1 VTPTQG
7 LPRTWSYFGDLHD
20 HRALLAGMTFLE
32 MTLGGQGD
40 LGELRR
46 WLDEHVVSGRFLAPL
61 DAVREPQAGSVRLD
75 PPSRPGVDLAP
86 AVLRMARARVV
97 HELGGLAGSQR
108 DDRFIRA
115 AIHAGRVRREGAVW
129 RPSPTAADALS
140 DIVLCLFAAAV
151 LSEPQAYQQRFCLCD
166 TCGRVSFDDRPEM
179 RHSCGDHPP
188 E

>member
-1 VTPTQG
+1 
-7 LPRTWSYFGDLHD
+7 
-20 HRALLAGMTFLE
+20 
-32 MTLGGQGD
+32 MTLAGQGD

-46 WLDEHVVSGRFLAPL
+46 WIDEHLVSTMVMPPP
-61 DAVREPQAGSVRLD
+61 DAVREPQAGSLRLD
-75 PPSRPGVDLAP
+75 PPSRPGVDVAP

-97 HELGGLAGSQR
+97 GELGGLAGSQR

-115 AIHAGRVRREGAVW
+115 AIHAGRVRREGAAW
-129 RPSPTAADALS
+129 RPNPATGDTLS

-179 RHSCGDHPP
+179 RHACGDHPP
-188 E
+188 D